1 MAKIDQNTTGLQNIL
16 DLINN
21 LPTDGG
27 GSEITDGTGATAND
41 IANGKTAY
49 VNNTKIM
56 GTLHEVSG
64 GSSSTPTI
72 LTNYSYNLIKYG
84 DYVFTIYGSIPKDKI
99 IRNGYVGMS
108 IYKDA
113 MGTATVDQVLS
124 GTTFTSTNGLKLTGT
139 IETKSNNDISVN
151 GATITVPSGYYA
163 NEMNKSVATVTQAT
177 PSISIDSSGLIT
189 ASVTQSAGYVS
200 AGTKEATKTIPTETK
215 TITENGTYTPSSG
228 KYFSSVTVNTPVGY
242 KSGDVVKA
250 TSVSLTLG
258 TSYMSARVTYGTSI
272 VNTNGTL
279 SLEDSTSVTASSASD
294 LDVVKGKYVQI
305 SSTIYYIPT
314 DASITHTGTTYNKS
328 YTSDKANP
336 VFVIA

>member
-16 DLINN
+16 ATITA
-21 LPTDGG
+21 LPDYVDTSDANATDKQ
-27 GSEITDGTGATAND
+27 IVA
-41 IANGKTAY
+41 GKTAY
-49 VNNTKIM
+49 VN
-56 GTLHEVSG
+56 G
-64 GSSSTPTI
+64 
-72 LTNYSYNLIKYG
+72 IK
-84 DYVFTIYGSIPKDKI
+84 V
-99 IRNGYVGMS
+99 
-108 IYKDA
+108 
-113 MGTATVDQVLS
+113 
-124 GTTFTSTNGLKLTGT
+124 TGT
-139 IETKSNNDISVN
+139 IATKTSGDISVN
-151 GATITVPSGYYA
+151 GATITIPSGYYA

-200 AGTKEATKTIPTETK
+200 AGTKKATKTIPTETK
-215 TITENGTYTPSSG
+215 TITANGTYTPSSG

-242 KSGDVVKA
+242 KSGDVVNA
-250 TSVSLTLG
+250 ASVSLTLG

-279 SLEDSTSVTASSASD
+279 SLGDSTSVTASSASD

-314 DASITHTGTTYNKS
+314 DASITQTGTMYNKS
-328 YTSDKANP
+328 YTTNKANP